1 MLSLLLAGALAAP
14 SPLADAEHAF
24 IAFRDADDRARLAP
38 SVRHQRTRRTRA
50 LRTQA
55 LLDRVDTS
63 HLGEEDRA
71 AAAAMRRALSPDAE
85 ADEAFT
91 RAVYEAF
98 GRAAEAIPYGG
109 ETLDRLTILGQLS
122 AEPDTTRRQRLF
134 MALAPAWMSLAGK
147 PGEASPYR
155 ELVKRRLRV
164 WTERKGGT
172 PFDGKAREWGLSP
185 AELEAWLTKVLVAWR
200 NAAVFGP
207 PVEPWDWYYENGA
220 ADRKLADHLP
230 LREMIAAAVR
240 YDDDLGASP
249 KPLGIALDLL
259 PTRGKDPV
267 AFTDFVR
274 HGQYENGRW
283 RRGEFRVSA
292 SYRAGG
298 LGNLYELMHELGHGV
313 HIAAIRTRPAFCD
326 WPDSDVLTE
335 ALADMLG
342 VTAYE
347 PAWQRR
353 YIGAEAT
360 PSGSSRARLAGTMLD
375 VAWALFELKAHRDPD
390 ADSSAIWAEITSQY
404 LGIVAHKDLPWWA
417 LRGQL
422 IDAPYYM
429 TNYALG
435 AIVTEALR
443 ARVRELRGAEA
454 FASPTPAL
462 YAWLSDRLYRYGLA
476 RPSRE
481 VVLDFLGGPLT
492 PDPLLEAIAGARLGR

>member
-1 MLSLLLAGALAAP
+1 
-14 SPLADAEHAF
+14 
-24 IAFRDADDRARLAP
+24 
-38 SVRHQRTRRTRA
+38 
-50 LRTQA
+50 
-55 LLDRVDTS
+55 
-63 HLGEEDRA
+63 
-71 AAAAMRRALSPDAE
+71 
-85 ADEAFT
+85 
-91 RAVYEAF
+91 
-98 GRAAEAIPYGG
+98 
-109 ETLDRLTILGQLS
+109 
-122 AEPDTTRRQRLF
+122 
-134 MALAPAWMSLAGK
+134 
-147 PGEASPYR
+147 
-155 ELVKRRLRV
+155 
-164 WTERKGGT
+164 
-172 PFDGKAREWGLSP
+172 
-185 AELEAWLTKVLVAWR
+185 
-200 NAAVFGP
+200 
-207 PVEPWDWYYENGA
+207 
-220 ADRKLADHLP
+220 
-230 LREMIAAAVR
+230 MIAAAVR